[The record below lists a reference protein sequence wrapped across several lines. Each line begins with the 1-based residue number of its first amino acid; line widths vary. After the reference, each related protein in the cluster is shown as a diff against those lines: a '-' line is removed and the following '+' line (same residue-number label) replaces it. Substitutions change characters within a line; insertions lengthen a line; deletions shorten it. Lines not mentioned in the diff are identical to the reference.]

1 MIPAGP
7 QTTRDLRRRSR
18 ATLLSA
24 VYLGQAVS
32 RPELARLAGM
42 SAAAVSTV
50 VSDLIGDGLVAE
62 AGSVDSTGGRPRTV
76 LAARP
81 GFRYVVGVD
90 IGETHIHVVLFDWT
104 LSTLAASTHEIRVGR
119 LDPDVVVRLVV
130 AGVNSLLDS
139 TGVAQEQLLGI
150 GVGVPGGV
158 QEGERGVVHA
168 PTLGWSGIPLGDALR
183 AELGAPILIDNCART
198 LGQAEAWRGAGREA
212 RRAVVALWGVGV
224 GAAIAVGSTL
234 AESGSSSTS
243 EWGHAVIEAHGR
255 ACRCGSH
262 GCLEAYVGATAIL
275 DAYLD
280 HPKSRPLGKEGT
292 EARMAELAARAGAG
306 DDEAATVTLAEVAE
320 YLGIGVG
327 NLINLINPDQVIL
340 AGWVGD
346 PRRLGR
352 RTARAAADAGDPGC
366 RAAACAAVSVR
377 PDAHR
382 GRGAWCRG
390 GRAGGGDVAGGS
402 VVGGGWAGRGLRLGG
417 GGRVGG

>member
-1 MIPAGP
+1 MIQAGA

-18 ATLLSA
+18 AALLSA

-42 SAAAVSTV
+42 SSAAVSNV

-62 AGSVDSTGGRPRTV
+62 AGSVDSNGGRPRTV
-76 LAARP
+76 LEARP

-104 LSTLAASTHEIRVGR
+104 LSTLATSTHEIRVGR

-130 AGVNSLLDS
+130 AGVHSLLDS

-150 GVGVPGGV
+150 GIGVPGAV

-168 PTLGWSGIPLGDALR
+168 PTLGWSGVPLGDALR
-183 AELGAPILIDNCART
+183 AELSAPILIDNCART

-243 EWGHAVIEAHGR
+243 EWGHAVIEARGR

-275 DAYLD
+275 DAYLA
-280 HPKSRPLGKEGT
+280 HPKGRPLAQEGT
-292 EARMAELAARAGAG
+292 EARMAELAARFGTG
-306 DDEAATVTLAEVAE
+306 DDEAATATFDEVAE

-340 AGWVGD
+340 AGWVGEQ
-346 PRRLGR
+346 LGPLLMP
-352 RTARAAADAGDPGC
+352 AIRAAAQRHALPYLFDQTRIGVGELGPGAVALG
-366 RAAACAAVSVR
+366 AATLPVARLLA
-377 PDAHR
+377 
-382 GRGAWCRG
+382 
-390 GRAGGGDVAGGS
+390 AGGHVAG
-402 VVGGGWAGRGLRLGG
+402 
-417 GGRVGG
+417 

>member
-1 MIPAGP
+1 MIQAGA

-18 ATLLSA
+18 AALLSA

-42 SAAAVSTV
+42 SSAAVSNV

-62 AGSVDSTGGRPRTV
+62 AGSVDSNGGRPRTV

-104 LSTLAASTHEIRVGR
+104 LSTQATSTHEIRVGR

-130 AGVNSLLDS
+130 AGVHSLLDS

-150 GVGVPGGV
+150 GIGVPGAV

-168 PTLGWSGIPLGDALR
+168 PTLGWSGVPLGDALR
-183 AELGAPILIDNCART
+183 AELTAPILIDNCART

-243 EWGHAVIEAHGR
+243 EWGHAVIEARGR

-275 DAYLD
+275 DAYLA
-280 HPKSRPLGKEGT
+280 HPKGRPLTQEGT
-292 EARMAELAARAGAG
+292 EARMAELATRFEAG
-306 DDEAATVTLAEVAE
+306 DDEAATATFDEVAE

-340 AGWVGD
+340 AGWVGEQ
-346 PRRLGR
+346 LGPLLMP
-352 RTARAAADAGDPGC
+352 AIRAAAQRHALPYLFDQTRIGVGELGPGAVALG
-366 RAAACAAVSVR
+366 AATLPVARLLA
-377 PDAHR
+377 
-382 GRGAWCRG
+382 
-390 GRAGGGDVAGGS
+390 AGGHVA
-402 VVGGGWAGRGLRLGG
+402 A
-417 GGRVGG
+417 

>member
-1 MIPAGP
+1 VIQAGA

-18 ATLLSA
+18 AALLSA

-42 SAAAVSTV
+42 SSAAVSNV

-62 AGSVDSTGGRPRTV
+62 AGSVDSNGGRPRTV

-81 GFRYVVGVD
+81 EFRYVVGVD

-104 LSTLAASTHEIRVGR
+104 LSTLATSTHEIRVGR

-130 AGVNSLLDS
+130 AGVHSLLDS
-139 TGVAQEQLLGI
+139 TGITQEQLLGI
-150 GVGVPGGV
+150 GIGVPGAV

-168 PTLGWSGIPLGDALR
+168 PTLGWSGVPLGDALR
-183 AELGAPILIDNCART
+183 AELSAPILIDNCART

-243 EWGHAVIEAHGR
+243 EWGHAVIAARGR

-275 DAYLD
+275 DAYLE
-280 HPKSRPLGKEGT
+280 HPKGRPFAQEGT
-292 EARMAELAARAGAG
+292 EARMAELAARFGTG
-306 DDEAATVTLAEVAE
+306 DDEAATATFDEVAE

-340 AGWVGD
+340 AGWVGEQ
-346 PRRLGR
+346 LGPLLMP
-352 RTARAAADAGDPGC
+352 AIRAAAQRHALPYLFDQTRIGVGELGPGAVALG
-366 RAAACAAVSVR
+366 AATLPVARLLA
-377 PDAHR
+377 
-382 GRGAWCRG
+382 
-390 GRAGGGDVAGGS
+390 AGGQIPA
-402 VVGGGWAGRGLRLGG
+402 
-417 GGRVGG
+417 

>member
-1 MIPAGP
+1 VIQAGA

-18 ATLLSA
+18 AALLSA

-42 SAAAVSTV
+42 SSAAVSNV

-62 AGSVDSTGGRPRTV
+62 AGSVDSNGGRPRTV

-104 LSTLAASTHEIRVGR
+104 LSTQATSTHEIRVGR

-130 AGVNSLLDS
+130 AGVHALLDS

-150 GVGVPGGV
+150 GIGVPGAV

-168 PTLGWSGIPLGDALR
+168 PTLGWSGVPLGDALR
-183 AELGAPILIDNCART
+183 AELTAPILIDNCART

-243 EWGHAVIEAHGR
+243 EWGHAVIEARGR

-275 DAYLD
+275 DAYLA
-280 HPKSRPLGKEGT
+280 HPKGRPLTQEGT
-292 EARMAELAARAGAG
+292 EARMAELATRFEAG
-306 DDEAATVTLAEVAE
+306 DDEAATATFDEVAE

-340 AGWVGD
+340 AGWVGEQ
-346 PRRLGR
+346 LGPLLMP
-352 RTARAAADAGDPGC
+352 AIRAAAQRHALPYLFDQTRIGVGELGPGAVALG
-366 RAAACAAVSVR
+366 AATLPVARLLA
-377 PDAHR
+377 
-382 GRGAWCRG
+382 
-390 GRAGGGDVAGGS
+390 AGGHVA
-402 VVGGGWAGRGLRLGG
+402 A
-417 GGRVGG
+417 

>member
-1 MIPAGP
+1 VIQAGA

-18 ATLLSA
+18 AALLSA
-24 VYLGQAVS
+24 VYLGQAAS
-32 RPELARLAGM
+32 RPELAKLAGM
-42 SAAAVSTV
+42 SSAAVSNV
-50 VSDLIGDGLVAE
+50 VSDLIDDGLVAE
-62 AGSVDSTGGRPRTV
+62 AGSVDSNGGRPRIV

-81 GFRYVVGVD
+81 GFGYVVGVD

-104 LSTLAASTHEIRVGR
+104 LSTLATTTHEIRVGR

-130 AGVNSLLDS
+130 SGVRSLLDS
-139 TGVAQEQLLGI
+139 TGVAAEALLGI
-150 GVGVPGGV
+150 GIGVPGAV

-168 PTLGWSGIPLGDALR
+168 PTLGWSGVPLGDALR
-183 AELGAPILIDNCART
+183 AELNAPILIDNCART

-243 EWGHAVIEAHGR
+243 EWGHAVIEARGR

-275 DAYLD
+275 EAYLE
-280 HPKSRPLGKEGT
+280 HPAGKPFAQEGT
-292 EARMAELAARAGAG
+292 EPRMAELARRAASGE
-306 DDEAATVTLAEVAE
+306 DQAATETLDEVAE

-340 AGWVGD
+340 AGWVGEL
-346 PRRLGR
+346 LGPLLLP
-352 RTARAAADAGDPGC
+352 AIRAAAQRHALSYLFDQTRMGVGELGPGAVALG
-366 RAAACAAVSVR
+366 AATLPVARLLA
-377 PDAHR
+377 
-382 GRGAWCRG
+382 
-390 GRAGGGDVAGGS
+390 AGGHVT
-402 VVGGGWAGRGLRLGG
+402 R
-417 GGRVGG
+417 

>member
-1 MIPAGP
+1 MIQAGA

-18 ATLLSA
+18 AALLSSI
-24 VYLGQAVS
+24 YLGQAVS

-42 SAAAVSTV
+42 SSAAVSNV

-81 GFRYVVGVD
+81 GFGYVAGVD

-104 LSTLAASTHEIRVGR
+104 LSTLATSTHEIRVGR
-119 LDPDVVVRLVV
+119 LDPEVVVRLVV
-130 AGVNSLLDS
+130 SGVHALLDS
-139 TGVAQEQLLGI
+139 TGIAQERLLGI
-150 GVGVPGGV
+150 GIGVPGAV

-168 PTLGWSGIPLGDALR
+168 PTLGWSGVPLGDALR
-183 AELGAPILIDNCART
+183 AELSAPILIDNCART

-234 AESGSSSTS
+234 AESASSSTS
-243 EWGHAVIEAHGR
+243 EWGHAVIEARGR

-280 HPKSRPLGKEGT
+280 HPAGRPFVQDGT
-292 EARMAELAARAGAG
+292 EARMAELAGRAAEG
-306 DDEAATVTLAEVAE
+306 DEAATATLDEAAE

-327 NLINLINPDQVIL
+327 NLVNMINPDQVIL
-340 AGWVGD
+340 AGWVGEQ
-346 PRRLGR
+346 LGPLLMP
-352 RTARAAADAGDPGC
+352 AIRAAAQRHSLPYLFDQTRIGVGELGPGAVALGAATLPVARLLAAGGQL
-366 RAAACAAVSVR
+366 AAV
-377 PDAHR
+377 
-382 GRGAWCRG
+382 
-390 GRAGGGDVAGGS
+390 
-402 VVGGGWAGRGLRLGG
+402 
-417 GGRVGG
+417 

>member
-1 MIPAGP
+1 MIQAGA

-18 ATLLSA
+18 AALLSA

-42 SAAAVSTV
+42 SSAAVSNV

-62 AGSVDSTGGRPRTV
+62 AGSVDSNGGRPRTV

-104 LSTLAASTHEIRVGR
+104 LSTQATSTHEIRVGR

-130 AGVNSLLDS
+130 AGVHSLLDS

-150 GVGVPGGV
+150 GIGVPGAV

-168 PTLGWSGIPLGDALR
+168 PTLGWSGVPLGDALR
-183 AELGAPILIDNCART
+183 AELSAPILIDNCART

-243 EWGHAVIEAHGR
+243 EWGHAVIEARGR

-275 DAYLD
+275 DAYLA
-280 HPKSRPLGKEGT
+280 HPKGRPLTQEGT
-292 EARMAELAARAGAG
+292 EARMAELATRFEAG
-306 DDEAATVTLAEVAE
+306 DDEAATATFDEVAE

-340 AGWVGD
+340 AGWVGEQ
-346 PRRLGR
+346 LGPLLMP
-352 RTARAAADAGDPGC
+352 AIRAAAQRHALPYLFDQTRIGVGELGPGAVALG
-366 RAAACAAVSVR
+366 AATLPVARLLA
-377 PDAHR
+377 
-382 GRGAWCRG
+382 
-390 GRAGGGDVAGGS
+390 AGGHVA
-402 VVGGGWAGRGLRLGG
+402 A
-417 GGRVGG
+417 

>member
-1 MIPAGP
+1 MIQAGA

-18 ATLLSA
+18 AALLSA

-42 SAAAVSTV
+42 SSAAVSNV

-62 AGSVDSTGGRPRTV
+62 AGSVDSNGGRPRTV

-104 LSTLAASTHEIRVGR
+104 LSTQATSTHEIRVGR

-130 AGVNSLLDS
+130 AGVHSLLDS

-150 GVGVPGGV
+150 GIGVPGAV

-168 PTLGWSGIPLGDALR
+168 PTLGWSGVPLGDALR
-183 AELGAPILIDNCART
+183 AELSAPILIDNCART

-243 EWGHAVIEAHGR
+243 EWGHAVIEARGR

-275 DAYLD
+275 DAYLA
-280 HPKSRPLGKEGT
+280 HPKGRPLIQEGT
-292 EARMAELAARAGAG
+292 EARMAELATRFEAG
-306 DDEAATVTLAEVAE
+306 DDEAATATFDEVAE
-320 YLGIGVG
+320 YLGIGIG

-340 AGWVGD
+340 AGWVGEQ
-346 PRRLGR
+346 LGPLLMP
-352 RTARAAADAGDPGC
+352 AIRAAAERHALPYLFDQTRIGVGELGPGAVALG
-366 RAAACAAVSVR
+366 AATLPVARLLA
-377 PDAHR
+377 
-382 GRGAWCRG
+382 
-390 GRAGGGDVAGGS
+390 AGGHVA
-402 VVGGGWAGRGLRLGG
+402 A
-417 GGRVGG
+417 